1 MPVFMCKPHKDRR
14 HFLQI
19 KAANPQIESLLLAFA
34 GFIVD

>member
-1 MPVFMCKPHKDRR
+1 MPVFMCKPHKDRK

-19 KAANPQIESLLLAFA
+19 KTANPQMASLLLAFA